1 MTDAEL
7 RTLSDSLSLLLR
19 PVMDRQPEVR
29 RAVALI
35 GQWLIE
41 IASTAETARAEPG
54 GSAASIPAQTPT
66 ANAAPSTISLPPS
79 PAPAAAAAPAPAP
92 ATAQHHASPH
102 AASEATPIV
111 VREQK
116 LPLRLGNSI
125 LHVDVYATDDE
136 ARAAT
141 LAASNAK
148 RSTARDEVRGSS
160 PAREEDAHA
169 GCSQPDLNLI
179 ARRSRLKARSCIH
192 SLAMAA
198 TNEGSREREALL
210 EPMRELIAQAKAMQ
224 SCFLWVFY
232 KQRATAAASVIE
244 RCAWCYEALAD
255 AAELAA
261 RVEAADVI
269 GSGVRSGAFQA
280 LAQAQSALRVALQ
293 DTWLTNADQDQ
304 DDAYRWLAA
313 ATARYGIRI
322 DRYLRLSDPASPE
335 DTPRLR
341 QRIALIGSD
350 LDSARSRKRA
360 IDAALK
366 RIRYHV
372 RNISRSSHPA
382 TCDRD
387 LYIIERTLGD
397 LDELGVGSREPVVD
411 AVLKP
416 LKTTVTEGVTD
427 SRPLLARWAGIG
439 AADDAADLAD
449 STEADTRPKDEEQD
463 SEAEEQEGKSYS
475 ERVGMVRSMLAGQ
488 GIVII
493 GGQCREEARRRIQ
506 TAFQADWVEWVAIR
520 EHASGA
526 PMRAPISRP
535 NAAIVLI
542 FIKLAGHLHVD
553 EARTL
558 AQRASIPAINITA
571 GYNPEQLAHCIL
583 DQASE
588 RLQLAA
594 PARQAHAGSAC
605 EYAATASVGAAMLA
619 ASDRTEGTPQP
630 IITAPTSEIEDRG
643 TCLAESTPRHAEPSP
658 ATVELPAPP
667 AAEDASS
674 TGDHGQVAN
683 QHLDDPTADALG
695 EVCEPTDSAEEPQD
709 LPDQADRAASKRRQ
723 AKPATKP
730 KPARKKRS
738 LVSALAAS
746 ISPAKPAPIKPVD
759 RIVAGP
765 RLFPGGAPPA
775 PIPDAPAVLSASLI
789 DGPLAAAPVSRLKAR
804 PTASNAMKV
813 LARAGSPT
821 ILGGG

>member
-41 IASTAETARAEPG
+41 IASTAEAARAEPG

-360 IDAALK
+360 IDAAIK

>member
-7 RTLSDSLSLLLR
+7 RTLSESLSTLLR

-35 GQWLIE
+35 GKWLVE
-41 IASTAETARAEPG
+41 IASAESPPG
-54 GSAASIPAQTPT
+54 TDAAGSAASVIAHAPPAGAATP
-66 ANAAPSTISLPPS
+66 NAAGR
-79 PAPAAAAAPAPAP
+79 PAPTPARGHAPQAA
-92 ATAQHHASPH
+92 QCASVPG
-102 AASEATPIV
+102 AASAV
-111 VREQK
+111 AREQK
-116 LPLRLGNSI
+116 LPLKIGNST
-125 LHVDVYATDDE
+125 LHIDVCATDDE

-141 LAASNAK
+141 MAASCAAK
-148 RSTARDEVRGSS
+148 SSAMDDARCGAS
-160 PAREEDAHA
+160 AREDDSHA
-169 GCSQPDLNLI
+169 GCSQPDLDLI

-198 TNEGSREREALL
+198 TKEGSREREALL
-210 EPMRELIAQAKAMQ
+210 EPMRELIAQAKASQ

-232 KQRATAAASVIE
+232 KQRAAAAASVIE

-261 RVEAADVI
+261 RVEAADVV

-304 DDAYRWLAA
+304 DDAYRWLTA

-360 IDAALK
+360 IDEALK

-372 RNISRSSHPA
+372 RNISRSTHPA
-382 TCDRD
+382 SCDRD
-387 LYIIERTLGD
+387 LDIIERTLGD
-397 LDELGVGSREPVVD
+397 LDELGVASREPVVD

-416 LKTTVTEGVTD
+416 LKATLTTPLTD

-439 AADDAADLAD
+439 AACDTADLAD

-475 ERVGMVRSMLAGQ
+475 ERVGMVRSMLAGR

-506 TAFQADWVEWVAIR
+506 TAFQAGWVEWVAIR

-535 NAAIVLI
+535 DAAIVLI

-558 AQRASIPAINITA
+558 AQRAGIPAINITA

-605 EYAATASVGAAMLA
+605 EYAAAASVGAAMLA
-619 ASDRTEGTPQP
+619 ASARTEGTPQP
-630 IITAPTSEIEDRG
+630 INTAPTSEIEDRR

-683 QHLDDPTADALG
+683 QHQDDPTADALG

-804 PTASNAMKV
+804 PTTSNAMKV